1 LRHDVRIEKKFVRIY
16 IQRTGKE
23 SSVNRR
29 DFIKYL
35 IDLAAELTGNI
46 ETPSPVDLTSNYLPS
61 TKQLSR
67 LPIPIDL
74 AFRSYFANEL

>member
-1 LRHDVRIEKKFVRIY
+1 LRHDVRIEKKFVRMY

-35 IDLAAELTGNI
+35 IDLAAELTGKHRD
-46 ETPSPVDLTSNYLPS
+46 T
-61 TKQLSR
+61 LSG
-67 LPIPIDL
+67 
-74 AFRSYFANEL
+74 